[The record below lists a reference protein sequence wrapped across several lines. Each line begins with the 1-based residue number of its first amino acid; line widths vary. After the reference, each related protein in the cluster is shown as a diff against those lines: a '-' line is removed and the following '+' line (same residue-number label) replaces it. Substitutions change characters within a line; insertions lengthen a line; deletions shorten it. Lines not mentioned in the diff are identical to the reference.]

1 MSEELQKAV
10 NDHDYR
16 LSSLDK
22 STDKVLAGIDRLT
35 DAMNNQ
41 ATQFAVYASKH
52 DTVSAELSTV
62 KAKLDLHGETLAAI
76 KPVVDGV
83 RGLVWK
89 VVTAA
94 LIGGTGVAAVIV
106 ALLNYG
112 NN

>member
-1 MSEELQKAV
+1 MSEELQKTV
-10 NDHDYR
+10 NDHQYR
-16 LSSLDK
+16 ISSLEEG
-22 STDKVLAGIDRLT
+22 TTKVLTSLDRLT

-52 DTVSAELSTV
+52 DTVSAELSSV
-62 KAKLDLHGETLAAI
+62 KNKLDVHSETIAAM

-83 RGLVWK
+83 RGLIWK

-94 LIGGTGVAAVIV
+94 LLGGTGVAAVIV

-112 NN
+112 SN